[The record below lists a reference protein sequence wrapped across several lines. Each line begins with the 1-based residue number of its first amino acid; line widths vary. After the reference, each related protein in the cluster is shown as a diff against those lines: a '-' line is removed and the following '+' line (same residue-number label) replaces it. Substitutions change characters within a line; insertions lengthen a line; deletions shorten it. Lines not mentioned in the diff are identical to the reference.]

1 MSEKFYFLVNDTQ
14 YDNHHGCLT
23 VIHNLHAAMNSRGW
37 MCCGALPVSSNA
49 SSLKKYQDAL
59 SKAAL
64 VIVNGEGSLHHDSRN
79 ANRLYDVC
87 KQLVLTKPIVLLNA
101 LWQDNDMLK
110 WRPVLEQFK
119 AVYVRDK
126 QSLESLSLASIKAS
140 YAPDL
145 TFYDYAR
152 PLKKSASAQNYAISD
167 SVINQWTEK
176 ALIYC
181 AEQPNIDFITLF
193 TGRIKHKRG
202 SKDFWKAVKYKL
214 YPFLYGCFGMP
225 VPPRYRSLRY
235 SIENTHDFIE
245 NLHTYRAICVARY
258 HALCFVIQQEIP
270 FVAIR
275 SNSHK
280 SEALLT
286 EIGLPPALFLAS
298 SEDMSKVTSQ
308 LEYNSEHYDE
318 FRHKIIEFKYQATA
332 SINAMFDEITRG

>member
-37 MCCGALPVSSNA
+37 TCCGALPVSSNA

-87 KQLVLTKPIVLLNA
+87 KQLILTKPIVLINA
-101 LWQDNDMLK
+101 LWQDNNIQK
-110 WRPVLEQFK
+110 WRPLLEQFK

-126 QSLESLSLASIKAS
+126 QSLELLSRASIEAS

-152 PLKKSASAQNYAISD
+152 PMKKSASAQNYAISD

-202 SKDFWKAVKYKL
+202 SKDFWKAIKYKI
-214 YPFLYGCFGMP
+214 YPFLYECFGISI
-225 VPPRYRSLRY
+225 PPRYRSLRY
-235 SIENTHDFIE
+235 AIENTPDFVE
-245 NLHTYRAICVARY
+245 SLHTYRAICVARY

-280 SEALLT
+280 SEALLS
-286 EIGLPPALFLAS
+286 EIDLPPTLFLAT
-298 SEDMSKVTSQ
+298 SENMSGVTEK
-308 LEYNSEHYDE
+308 LKYISEHYEE
-318 FRHKIIEFKYQATA
+318 FRLKIIEFKYQANV